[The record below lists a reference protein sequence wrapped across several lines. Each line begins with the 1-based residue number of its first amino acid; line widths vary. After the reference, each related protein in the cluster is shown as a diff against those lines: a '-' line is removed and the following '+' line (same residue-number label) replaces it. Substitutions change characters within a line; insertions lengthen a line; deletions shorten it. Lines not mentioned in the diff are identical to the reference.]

1 MRQMMGPIGIAQ
13 ASGRA
18 AESGARNLFALMAI
32 ISLQLGIFNLLPI
45 PILDG
50 GHIFI
55 ILMEGVARRDFSMQV
70 KERILQVG
78 FVLLL
83 MLMVT
88 VIYFDLSKIDAI
100 GRYLPW

>member
-1 MRQMMGPIGIAQ
+1 MGPVGIAQ

-18 AESGARNLFALMAI
+18 ARTGAKTLFTLMAI

-50 GHIFI
+50 GHIAI
-55 ILMEGVARRDFSMQV
+55 ILLESVARRDFSLQV

-83 MLMVT
+83 ALMVT
-88 VIYFDLSKIDAI
+88 VIYFDLSKIDSI
-100 GRYLPW
+100 GRFLPWK

>member
-1 MRQMMGPIGIAQ
+1 
-13 ASGRA
+13 
-18 AESGARNLFALMAI
+18 MAV

-50 GHIFI
+50 GHIAI
-55 ILMEGVARRDFSMQV
+55 IALESVARRDFSLQA

-83 MLMVT
+83 ALMVT
-88 VIYFDLSKIDAI
+88 VIYFDLSKIDSI
-100 GRYLPW
+100 GRFLPWK